1 MIALSKWTKGENK
14 MQLLLLITNHGK
26 ADIILKELNNDFD
39 YITSGITFIGK
50 GTAPTEILEF
60 LSLATTEK
68 DVSMVLV
75 KESDLSLILKLIE
88 EKFNFTTKGKG
99 VAFGI
104 KLSSISAKNL
114 EVLRKELLGGKS
126 DE

>member
-1 MIALSKWTKGENK
+1 

-50 GTAPTEILEF
+50 AAPTEILEF

-75 KESDLSLILKLIE
+75 KEVIYL
-88 EKFNFTTKGKG
+88 
-99 VAFGI
+99 
-104 KLSSISAKNL
+104 
-114 EVLRKELLGGKS
+114 
-126 DE
+126 